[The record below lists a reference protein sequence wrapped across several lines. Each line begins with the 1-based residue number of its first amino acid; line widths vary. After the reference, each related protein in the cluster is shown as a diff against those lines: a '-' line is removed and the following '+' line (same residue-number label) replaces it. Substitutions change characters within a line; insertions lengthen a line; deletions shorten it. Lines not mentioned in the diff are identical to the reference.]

1 MPVRFNSVPNS
12 KNAMPEPSA
21 PSITVAPINEN
32 VIVAER
38 SAINPIGAD
47 KTVEIETTRSISV
60 AGE

>member
-1 MPVRFNSVPNS
+1 
-12 KNAMPEPSA
+12 MPEPSA